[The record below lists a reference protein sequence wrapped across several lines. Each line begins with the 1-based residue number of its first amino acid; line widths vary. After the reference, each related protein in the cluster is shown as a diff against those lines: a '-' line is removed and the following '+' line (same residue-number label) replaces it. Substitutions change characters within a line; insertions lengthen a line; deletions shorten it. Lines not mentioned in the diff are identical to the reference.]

1 MEYHACAMGTG
12 VQSLSGAVYAVC
24 MGARE
29 VDKEQT
35 VLLSCGGRSVAVTVL
50 LRLNAIYMPLI
61 LLTSVGLGVLLKN
74 KRLAALIAISYA
86 VCFTGFCFRYFGN
99 DYRESV
105 GRSFCDGIGDAIN
118 KSVELSG
125 GETTINVVAENMPY
139 IYALFYTQTPP
150 EEYLNTVEYENS
162 GVMFQKVR
170 SFSDFRFI
178 EHTTSF
184 HPEVAGIYII
194 DASLE
199 NIARTR
205 TDEVYNFKNYSVA
218 VIP

>member
-1 MEYHACAMGTG
+1 
-12 VQSLSGAVYAVC
+12 
-24 MGARE
+24 
-29 VDKEQT
+29 
-35 VLLSCGGRSVAVTVL
+35 
-50 LRLNAIYMPLI
+50 MPLI

-205 TDEVYNFKNYSVA
+205 TDETNNTKKNLPNKSTGFSMA
-218 VIP
+218 RRKRLELPTF

>member
-1 MEYHACAMGTG
+1 MTLTAAAPWNIMLARWGLESNLFPALFM
-12 VQSLSGAVYAVC
+12 LSVWALVKST
-24 MGARE
+24 RN
-29 VDKEQT
+29 
-35 VLLSCGGRSVAVTVL
+35 R
-50 LRLNAIYMPLI
+50 RF
-61 LLTSVGLGVLLKN
+61 VLLKN